1 MEKDFGSWFHHPDS
15 GREAPCLNY
24 LGAPGD
30 VGKQNSAACMNPY
43 LNELYIDGTFP
54 PFTSSGLL
62 QSKASQPNGPCNWF
76 DCLPRFWQ
84 SAPGLNSLQKEKLP
98 SDLTEKCGRTGIPT
112 ASTGCA
118 QKKFLV
124 FDQCDGQTTLI
135 YNSGVG
141 APMQRLTSWNP
152 KVPAAYD
159 PLMEDLGMKKDMFSN
174 FAPFT
179 SYEHHEDNHGD
190 DVETE
195 MHEDT
200 EELNALLYSDDENEY
215 SDNDDDEVTS
225 TGHSPSTMTEHG
237 IQEWF
242 EERGEEVA
250 SSASPTKRRKLLS
263 GDYEVPSP
271 VNALSSGKP
280 RKLSEIED
288 DAESSCGNFDNQVSE
303 ESDSLS
309 GKKRWRKEKIRE
321 TVSILQ
327 SIIPGGKGKDAVVV
341 IDEAIHYLKSLKVK
355 AKSLGLDAL

>member
-15 GREAPCLNY
+15 GREAPCLDY

-237 IQEWF
+237 IQEWL